1 MEKRTGI
8 VLVLAAVAIAVA
20 AIVGAGNKDS
30 KSSTASTDTSAQ
42 VAQGQTTPAEEIKV
56 PEAISKAPV
65 MRKTSGKPPTSL
77 ETKDL
82 VVGDGTEAKVGDS
95 VTMRYTGV
103 LWGKGTEFDS
113 SWKRSPNEFPFTLGQ
128 GSVIPCWDKGVVG
141 MKVGGRRE
149 LVCPPDTAYGSQG
162 QGSIP
167 PNSTLVFVVDLI
179 KVG

>member
-20 AIVGAGNKDS
+20 AIVGAGNKS
-30 KSSTASTDTSAQ
+30 SSTTTTSSDVAAQTAPATTSTQPVQ
-42 VAQGQTTPAEEIKV
+42 VPA
-56 PEAISKAPV
+56 AIANAPV
-65 MRKTSGKPPTSL
+65 MPKTSGKPPTSL
-77 ETKDL
+77 QTKDL
-82 VVGDGTEAKVGDS
+82 VTGSGAAVKSGDA
-95 VTMRYTGV
+95 VTMRYTGDV
-103 LWGKGTEFDS
+103 WGTGTEFDS

-149 LVCPPDTAYGSQG
+149 LVCPPDIAYGSQG

-167 PNSTLVFVVDLI
+167 PNATLVFVVDLI

>member
-1 MEKRTGI
+1 MEKRTTI
-8 VLVLAAVAIAVA
+8 VLVLAAVAIAIA
-20 AIVGAGNKDS
+20 AIVGAGNRKAD
-30 KSSTASTDTSAQ
+30 TATTSTDTAAQ
-42 VAQGQTTPAEEIKV
+42 VDQAQTAPAEEIKV
-56 PEAISKAPV
+56 SEAIAKAPV
-65 MRKTSGKPPTSL
+65 MPKTSGTPPKAL
-77 ETKDL
+77 ETKDI
-82 VVGDGTEAKVGDS
+82 VVGDGTEAKSGDA

-128 GSVIPCWDKGVVG
+128 GAVIPCWDKGVVG

-149 LVCPPDTAYGSQG
+149 LVCPPDIAYGSQG

>member
-1 MEKRTGI
+1 MEKRTSI

-30 KSSTASTDTSAQ
+30 KTTTAATDTPAQ
-42 VAQGQTTPAEEIKV
+42 TAPATAEETKV
-56 PEAISKAPV
+56 PEAIAKAPV
-65 MRKTSGKPPTSL
+65 MPKTSGTPPKAL
-77 ETKDL
+77 ETKDI
-82 VVGDGTEAKVGDS
+82 VVGEGTEAKSGDN

-103 LWGKGTEFDS
+103 LWDKGTEFDS

-128 GSVIPCWDKGVVG
+128 GAVIPCWDKGVVG

-149 LVCPPDTAYGSQG
+149 LVCPPDIAYGSQG